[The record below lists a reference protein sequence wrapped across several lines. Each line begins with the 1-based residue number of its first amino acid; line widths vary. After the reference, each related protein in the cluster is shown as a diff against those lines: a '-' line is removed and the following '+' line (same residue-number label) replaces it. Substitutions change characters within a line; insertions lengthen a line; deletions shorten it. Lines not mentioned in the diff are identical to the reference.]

1 MNKMCNFC
9 GNKTFKEV
17 KVQYICKHD
26 GQFMI
31 VNDVPC
37 EQCEY
42 CGEQYFKSNVLKKIE
57 NDFVKVHSN
66 RKKVKEEIRVPV
78 EQFACETE

>member
-1 MNKMCNFC
+1 MNKTCNFC

-17 KVQYICKHD
+17 TVQYVYKHD

-42 CGEQYFKSNVLKKIE
+42 CGEQYFKSKVLKKIE

-78 EQFACETE
+78 EQFV